1 MTHAK
6 PTRLGGISHH
16 TGAKKVTVND
26 VWVVTRFRVFLFF
39 VVLVLTSACNGGSPT
54 ETISPLPASDSGEAD
69 RRAAGLSIQALLVR
83 TGETNKGRHD
93 ERVSSW
99 MRTGA
104 ASLDLLYVSDE
115 GTNAVYVYSWP
126 QARLVGKLTHISYP
140 QGECGDAA
148 GHVFITSFDPSYGS
162 RILKYAHGGTK
173 PLLRVEDKGY
183 FASGCAIDPQTGNL
197 AVTNLETTDLR
208 FGNLAVYNRLG
219 QLVGLYAGGG
229 MAFYFFCGYDSAGNL
244 YVDGA
249 RDFNP
254 YDGFAFAELPAGS
267 SALTNISLNQ
277 SFNYPGGVQ
286 WDGTYVA
293 VGDSYENAI
302 YRFSIK
308 GSGGTEV
315 GSTPLEGGSYVL
327 QFWIQGRKL
336 VGPNAGTATA
346 MLWDYPAGGTATKTL
361 RKFTDPVGSVVSS
374 SK

>member
-1 MTHAK
+1 M
-6 PTRLGGISHH
+6 
-16 TGAKKVTVND
+16 
-26 VWVVTRFRVFLFF
+26 
-39 VVLVLTSACNGGSPT
+39 
-54 ETISPLPASDSGEAD
+54 
-69 RRAAGLSIQALLVR
+69 RRGFSIQALLVR
-83 TGETNKGRHD
+83 TGETNKKGRHD

-183 FASGCAIDPQTGNL
+183 FASGCAIDSDGNL
-197 AVTNLETTDLR
+197 AATNLETTDLR

-327 QFWIQGRKL
+327 QFWIQGRSRRSQRRNSDGHAL
-336 VGPNAGTATA
+336 G
-346 MLWDYPAGGTATKTL
+346 LSRGGTATKTL
-361 RKFTDPVGSVVSS
+361 RKFTDPVGRVVSS